1 MQISSDY
8 YEKTTVHISFLCLLA
23 LGTRAQDTLTL
34 ENCLEIGIENNLSL
48 QSKRKEI
55 QKGKYSISENR
66 AKLLP
71 QINGFANYN
80 DNIDPPV
87 SVTDGSA
94 YGNPYNV
101 TQNFAIQRQLRITA
115 ADTTL

>member
-1 MQISSDY
+1 MKRQLF
-8 YEKTTVHISFLCLLA
+8 TFSFLCLLA
-23 LGTRAQDTLTL
+23 LGTRAQNTLTL
-34 ENCLEIGIENNLSL
+34 EDCLKIGIENNLSL

-94 YGNPYNV
+94 WQSLQCNPNL
-101 TQNFAIQRQLRITA
+101 AIQRQLWITV